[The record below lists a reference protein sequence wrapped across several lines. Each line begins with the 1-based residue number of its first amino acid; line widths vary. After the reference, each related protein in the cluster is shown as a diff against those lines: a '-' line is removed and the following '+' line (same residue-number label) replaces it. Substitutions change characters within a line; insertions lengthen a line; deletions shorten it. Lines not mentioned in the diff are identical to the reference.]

1 MVLGRGG
8 TPISQNPDLI
18 RAAVFDG
25 PGRPLRF
32 EPFAPPA
39 LGPGEALVR
48 VSLATICGSD
58 LHTATGRRH
67 GPTPCVLGHEAV
79 GVVAEVG
86 PGLTDA
92 VGNPIAVGD
101 RVVWGVAAACGRCF
115 FCGVGLSQK
124 CETLRKYGHEAVRAG
139 SGPHGSLAT
148 HCHLLPGTAVVTV
161 PAGLPDEVA
170 APAAC
175 ATATVMAALR
185 AVGRLA
191 EPNPPVP
198 PFPPREGGD
207 GTHALPTPA
216 GSVSSPCVVVFGLG
230 MLGLTACAAA
240 ADGGAAAVIACDV
253 DEARRTRARA
263 FGATHICD
271 PAGVV
276 ELARSLTASRGADVA
291 LELSG
296 SPAAAAASLA
306 VLRVGGAAAWV
317 GAVFPSPP
325 VPVDPETVV
334 RRCLTVVGVHNYAPP
349 DLTAAVAFLARAH
362 TRFPFAGLVERTFG
376 LEEADAALRFAD
388 AGKPVRVGVAG

>member
-79 GVVAEVG
+79 GVVEAVG

-92 VGNPIAVGD
+92 AGGPVAVGD

-115 FCGVGLSQK
+115 FCGVGLPQK
-124 CETLRKYGHEAVRAG
+124 CEKLRKYGHEAVREG
-139 SGPHGSLAT
+139 GGPHGSLAS
-148 HCHLLPGTAVVTV
+148 HCHLLPGTAVVKV
-161 PAGLPDEVA
+161 PAGLPDAVA

-185 AVGRLA
+185 AVGPLRSG
-191 EPNPPVP
+191 
-198 PFPPREGGD
+198 R
-207 GTHALPTPA
+207 
-216 GSVSSPCVVVFGLG
+216 CVAVFGLG

-276 ELARSLTASRGADVA
+276 ELARSLTAGRGVDVA

-325 VPVDPETVV
+325 VPVDPEAVV

-362 TRFPFAGLVERTFG
+362 TRFPFAGLVERTFS